1 MSSKH
6 NRTLAAPHRRSG
18 VFVKAEHLLTLIFLA
33 GASLLVAPA
42 SAQSSE
48 LPNTQVGKILGT
60 VVDTTE
66 EPISGATVILQGPA
80 GDRVT
85 AVTKDDGAFVL
96 DQVPA
101 EIDYQVTVK
110 AEGFADW
117 TSSIRVE
124 PGHDSMLTGIKLR
137 ILAVQR
143 AITVSYSQKEV
154 AVQQLKAEEQQ
165 RIFRFI
171 PNIYVTYEPHPEP
184 LTTRMKFHLAYKS
197 MSSPFFFVRTA
208 AWASIQQAADT
219 PGQWR
224 QGAEGYGKRLGAGF
238 ADAATEGLIGNAI
251 LPSLLHQD
259 PRYYY
264 EGSRGTKKSRALHA
278 ILAAFICKGDNGK
291 TQPNYSTWGG
301 SLISSTISLAY
312 YPSADRNAQH
322 VFKNFGIGM
331 GFHFAGGL
339 VQEFILDKFTSRGK
353 HQF

>member
-1 MSSKH
+1 MSSIH
-6 NRTLAAPHRRSG
+6 NTPTAPDRRLEAFLK
-18 VFVKAEHLLTLIFLA
+18 VTYMLLLIFMV
-33 GASLLVAPA
+33 GGSLLVVPA
-42 SAQSSE
+42 SAQSTES
-48 LPNTQVGKILGT
+48 PDTKTGRILGT
-60 VVDTTE
+60 VVDTSDD
-66 EPISGATVILQGPA
+66 PVPAATVILQGPT
-80 GDRVT
+80 GDRLTV
-85 AVTKDDGAFVL
+85 VTKDDGAFVF

-101 EIDYQVTVK
+101 EIAYQVTVT

-117 TSSIRVE
+117 SSPITVE
-124 PGHDSMLTGIKLR
+124 PGQDKTLTDVKLR

-143 AITVSYSQKEV
+143 AITVNYSEKEV
-154 AVQQLKAEEQQ
+154 AVQQFKAEEQQ

-184 LTTRMKFHLAYKS
+184 LTTGMKFHLAYKS
-197 MSSPFFFVRTA
+197 MTNPVFLARTA
-208 AWASIQQAADT
+208 AWAGVQQAADT

-224 QGAEGYGKRLGAGF
+224 QGAEGYSKRLGAGL

-264 EGSRGTKKSRALHA
+264 QGSSGTKKSRALHA
-278 ILAAFICKGDNGK
+278 VLAAFICKGDNGK

-301 SLISSTISLAY
+301 SLISSSISLAY

-331 GFHFAGGL
+331 GFHIAGGL

-353 HQF
+353 H